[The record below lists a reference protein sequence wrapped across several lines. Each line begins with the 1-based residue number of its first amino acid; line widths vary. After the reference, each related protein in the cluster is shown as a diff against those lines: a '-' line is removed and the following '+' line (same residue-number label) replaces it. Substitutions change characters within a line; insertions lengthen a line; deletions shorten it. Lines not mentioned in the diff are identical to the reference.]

1 MKVYCNIDSDKRKF
15 EGRTFLAG
23 TLVNFLK
30 QKGFEFVAQPE
41 EADLFHFHSSG
52 IADSYKL
59 YQLKKKFHKPAIYSM
74 YSNCKTEF
82 FHHPINFLIQ
92 GINFQRTATKFLPSY
107 SAALPLKWR
116 GHYLKRLDQVIV
128 PSEYLKSYLFDNTK
142 VIRFGIDT
150 EKFFPAKKT
159 ASENLKVA
167 YFGHPGVFKGMNDF
181 ISASKKFNPQIE
193 THLFLTERFEKVD
206 KYIVK
211 NNPKAIVHGFTEDIV
226 KAYNEMDVIVLPYR
240 TKIGTIANPLVLL
253 EAMSCGK
260 AIITTDFSFIKE
272 IVQDAAVLVKP
283 YSPKELAKAVN
294 DLAEKPE
301 KCSQL
306 GQKAR
311 QRVIEDYNLKYMFIF
326 HHVYK
331 SNFEF

>member
-1 MKVYCNIDSDKRKF
+1 MKIYCNIDSDKRKF

-30 QKGFEFVAQPE
+30 QNGFEFTSKPE

-52 IADSYKL
+52 ISDSYKI
-59 YQLKKKFHKPAIYSM
+59 YKLKKKFNKPAIYSM

-92 GINFQRTATKFLPSY
+92 GINFQKTATKFLPSY
-107 SAALPLKWR
+107 TAVIPLKWR
-116 GHYLKRLDQVIV
+116 GHYLKKLDKVIV
-128 PSEYLKSYLFDNTK
+128 PSEYLRRHLFDNTE
-142 VIRFGIDT
+142 IIHFGIDT
-150 EKFFPAKKT
+150 EKFVPVKKSAT
-159 ASENLKVA
+159 ENIKVA

-181 ISASKKFNPQIE
+181 ISASKQFNPKIE

-206 KYIVK
+206 KYIIK
-211 NNPKAIVHGFTEDIV
+211 NNPKAIIHGFVEDV
-226 KAYNEMDVIVLPYR
+226 VSSYNEIDIIVLPYR
-240 TKIGTIANPLVLL
+240 TKIGTVANPLVLL

-260 AIITTDFSFIKE
+260 AIITTDFTFIKE

-294 DLAEKPE
+294 DLAEEPE

-311 QRVIEDYNLKYMFIF
+311 QKVIDNYNLNSMLENYLSL
-326 HHVYK
+326 Y
-331 SNFEF
+331 NNL